1 MESGLLCVVQGLREI
16 LTLQFYQTPLKWASI
31 VFEGLI
37 VKLKSCKRRI
47 SEAWLYFWD
56 DRALTVVL
64 KYIYEHLGGQIMQL
78 CVLTK
83 EIVDMTRVGMNTVV
97 FVLIGLALYLA

>member
-47 SEAWLYFWD
+47 SEAWLYF
-56 DRALTVVL
+56 
-64 KYIYEHLGGQIMQL
+64 
-78 CVLTK
+78 
-83 EIVDMTRVGMNTVV
+83 
-97 FVLIGLALYLA
+97 